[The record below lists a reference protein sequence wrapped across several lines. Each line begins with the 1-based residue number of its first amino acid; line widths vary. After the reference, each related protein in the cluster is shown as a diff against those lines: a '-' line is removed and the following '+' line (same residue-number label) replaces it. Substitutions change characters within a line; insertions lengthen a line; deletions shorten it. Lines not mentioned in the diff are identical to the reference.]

1 MRAFV
6 GLAAAV
12 LCAAAQS
19 ASGSPEPLA
28 SDERAGR
35 RLYLQGVTPSGE
47 PLRALVGAGNMP
59 LSGAAVACGN
69 CHGADGRGRPEAGVV
84 PPDIT
89 WAELTKPY
97 GHTHGHRK
105 HGAFGQASFAR
116 AVNEGLDPQ
125 GNRLDAAMPRYAL
138 SRSELAA
145 LTAYLERLAAERD
158 PGIGE
163 DRLRLGTILP
173 SGGQA
178 GAAGKAMRAALEAYF
193 ETLNRAGGLHQ
204 RRIELVVAEDLHEA
218 RARFAA
224 EPVFALVSPFVP
236 RAEEALGALI
246 DELRLASVESF
257 TAAAPPEVAPSAAR
271 FLVFAGPSEQAALLA
286 EVAAREGMARAA
298 ILAAEQP
305 PHAAAGAA
313 AARRCEKR
321 GCADALRIGWPPGS
335 FDAAVT
341 VRRLKAASRDRI
353 LFFGAEQELAQLLEQ
368 AGKVIDAQWRPGVYA
383 LGELGRTAAAARER
397 FAGKLYLAFPT
408 SPLDRSPEGERAW
421 RELRRDFE
429 LSPRHQAAQLA
440 ALTAAAVLVEGL
452 RRAGRALSREQL
464 LRSLESLSNF
474 GPGFGPPVSY
484 GPGRRI
490 GARGGYVVAMQRDRL
505 APASGW
511 IELD

>member
-1 MRAFV
+1 VRLSV
-6 GLAAAV
+6 RLAAAL
-12 LCAAAQS
+12 LCAAPS
-19 ASGSPEPLA
+19 ASGSPEPPDTQEL
-28 SDERAGR
+28 AGR
-35 RLYLQGVTPSGE
+35 RLYHQGVTPSGE

-69 CHGADGRGRPEAGVV
+69 CHGADGRGRPEAGVL

-138 SRSELAA
+138 SRAELAV

-163 DRLRLGTILP
+163 ERLRLGTILP
-173 SGGQA
+173 VAGPA

-204 RRIELVVAEDLHEA
+204 RRIELVVAEDLQDA
-218 RARFAA
+218 RKRFTE
-224 EPVFALVSPFVP
+224 EPIFALVSPFVP
-236 RAEEALGALI
+236 RAEEELGALI
-246 DELRLASVESF
+246 GELRLASVESF
-257 TAAAPPEVAPSAAR
+257 TAAAAPSGSR
-271 FLVFAGPSEQAALLA
+271 FHVFAGSREQAAVLA
-286 EVAAREGMARAA
+286 EFAGAADTARAA
-298 ILAAEQP
+298 ILYSERP
-305 PHAAAGAA
+305 PHAEAGAA
-313 AARRCEKR
+313 AARRCEKH
-321 GCADALRIGWPPGS
+321 GCADALRVGWHAGG
-335 FDAAVT
+335 FDAAAT

-353 LFFGAEQELAQLLEQ
+353 LFFGTEQELARLLEE
-368 AGKVIDAQWRPGVYA
+368 AGKAIDARWRPGVYA
-383 LGELGRTAAAARER
+383 LGELGRSAAAARER

-421 RELRRDFE
+421 RELRRDFD

-440 ALTAAAVLVEGL
+440 ALTAAAVLVEGV
-452 RRAGRALSREQL
+452 RRAGRGLSREGL
-464 LRSLESLSNF
+464 LRSLEGLSNF

-490 GARGGYVVAMQRDRL
+490 GARGGYVVALEPDRGIV
-505 APASGW
+505 PASGW
-511 IELD
+511 ISLN